1 MIKTAGW
8 FVVNRSA
15 VWLLLNFKAYPYTLQ
30 YIQ

>member
-1 MIKTAGW
+1 MMKTAGW
-8 FVVNRSA
+8 FVLNRSA

>member
-1 MIKTAGW
+1 MKTAGW
-8 FVVNRSA
+8 FVLNWSA

>member
-1 MIKTAGW
+1 MKTAGW

-15 VWLLLNFKAYPYTLQ
+15 VCLLLNLKAYPYTLQ